1 MKKIDSCCPQNRD
14 HGIDSVAGIMI
25 LIMVF
30 GHVLQHCELKNSEIY
45 TIWRNFSFFM
55 PWFFFKSGMFYR
67 AYDNVA
73 FISKYVQ
80 KLLYP
85 FLVFSLLGHFFHCIT
100 MFFEYRDY
108 NWMHYFLSPAKHLV
122 LYGCLAGNE
131 PLWFLLTLFFVLAI
145 YNFIMKNQ
153 TKTFLFKMSIVVIAI
168 PISLLFEIF
177 NIRMFSY
184 FFSTI
189 VGLVFFSLGNI
200 FCDIQYNKKIF
211 SLSLLLLL
219 AICNIEIPVFD
230 IHSNVLT
237 KGNYILWILY
247 SLAACIIIN
256 NVFKFMGGG
265 ALRYIG
271 QNAMTI
277 YVTHWIVIVIS
288 IAAVHLFMPNV
299 DSLTLFIIVCLC
311 CFVILSM
318 LCVFF
323 NRLKF
328 FSFVLNRK

>member
-1 MKKIDSCCPQNRD
+1 MKKNDLCCIKNRD
-14 HGIDSVAGIMI
+14 HSIDSVAGIMI

-30 GHVLQHCELKNSEIY
+30 GHILQHCELKNSEIY
-45 TIWRNFSFFM
+45 TIWRNFNFFM

-108 NWMHYFLSPAKHLV
+108 NWIHYFLSPAKHLA

-168 PISLLFEIF
+168 LISFLFERF
-177 NIRMFSY
+177 NIRIFSY
-184 FFSTI
+184 FFSTM
-189 VGLVFFSLGNI
+189 VGLAFFSFGNI

-211 SLSLLLLL
+211 SLILLLLID
-219 AICNIEIPVFD
+219 ICNIEIPVFY

-237 KGNYILWILY
+237 KGNYILWIIY
-247 SLAACIIIN
+247 SLAACIVIN
-256 NVFKFMGGG
+256 NVFKLIGGG

-271 QNAMTI
+271 QNAMII
-277 YVTHWIVIVIS
+277 YLTHWIVITTSIS
-288 IAAVHLFMPNV
+288 VAHIFNPNV
-299 DSLTLFIIVCLC
+299 ESLTLFIITCFC
-311 CFVILSM
+311 CFIILSI
-318 LCVFF
+318 LSVFH
-323 NRLKF
+323 NQLKKLL
-328 FSFVLNRK
+328 FVK